1 MSPSVCYNVINEC
14 KGGVFLERNFGS
26 SKAERRILL
35 LMDGN
40 SVLYRAF
47 YGVPLLSTSKGVFTN
62 AVYGMAQM
70 VVKLMNDF
78 RPSHVAV
85 AFDKGKTTFRH
96 DVYSEYKGK
105 RQATPEELIGQFAM
119 ARELLAHFQIPTFEM
134 DRIEA
139 DDIIGTLSTQAG
151 SEFDEVVLIS
161 GDKDLFQLVNDRVVV
176 YMTRK
181 GITDLVRYDID
192 AVKERYAGLTPE
204 QMIDLKGLMGDS
216 SDNIPG
222 IPGVGEKTAIKLLLQ
237 YATLDEVLSHIDEVS
252 GNKLKERLHEHGDL
266 ARLSKQ
272 LATIKRDVALD
283 VMPTDLR
290 YHGYDVDK
298 LRGYFRELEF
308 RTLAERLQPWQDS
321 SDQQATATPSSS
333 AEIAEVANSSAPEAV
348 EATVTE
354 QPLSELPAW
363 LAFALSKSRQADS
376 GKTAGAVALLMDLEG
391 SYHAGQ
397 IRGIAFAT
405 AQDSAYF
412 VAANADNAPPF
423 DLAVVRETLS
433 QLLQND
439 KVEKI
444 VFDFKGLFVAGK
456 RAGWLEQSMEA
467 PIKGVLDTL
476 LATYL
481 VYASDGEPGMVEV
494 IEKALP
500 DHSVTEQD
508 RVSLEKGGAGK
519 PAALVRIARQL
530 LAVRIPLQA
539 TLEGYTLVPLYEQV
553 EWPLVEVLAG
563 MELRGV
569 RVDAE
574 RLRLI
579 GRELG
584 EGIDR
589 LTKDIHARAG
599 VAFNINSPKQLGEIL
614 FEKMNLPPIK
624 KTKTGYSTNADVLEK
639 LAPQS
644 DFVQL
649 ILEYRQLAKLQSTYV
664 EGLLKVVRMPAS
676 RVHTSFRQAMTA
688 TGRLSSM
695 EPNLQNIPIRMEEGR
710 RLRQAFVPT
719 EEGWQILSG
728 DYSQI
733 ELRILAHLCEDSALV
748 DAFRSDMDIHT
759 RTASDV
765 FEVEPEAVTPL
776 MRRQAKAVNFGIIYG
791 ISDYGLAQNLNTS
804 RAQAARFIEQ
814 YFAKFPGVKRYM
826 EETVR
831 QARER
836 GYVETVLGR
845 RRYLPQ
851 IRSHNFNERSFAE
864 RTAMNTPIQGTA
876 ADMIK
881 LAMVNI
887 YRRLRQ
893 EPWESKMLLQVHD
906 ELIFEG
912 PKTEL
917 TALSE
922 MVRKEMEEA
931 VPLSV
936 PLKVDLHAGD
946 TWYDAK

>member
-1 MSPSVCYNVINEC
+1 MCYNVTNES
-14 KGGVFLERNFGS
+14 KGGVFLERNLGS

-119 ARELLAHFQIPTFEM
+119 ARELLAHFHIPTFEM
-134 DRIEA
+134 DQIEA

-192 AVKERYAGLTPE
+192 AVKERYGGLTPE

-272 LATIKRDVALD
+272 LATIKRDVVLD
-283 VMPTDLR
+283 VTPTDLR
-290 YHGYDVDK
+290 YHGYDVDE

-308 RTLAERLQPWQDS
+308 RTLAERLQPWQGEAVEQVVDS
-321 SDQQATATPSSS
+321 STP
-333 AEIAEVANSSAPEAV
+333 VAV

-354 QPLSELPAW
+354 KPLSELPAW
-363 LAFALSKSRQADS
+363 LALALSNSRMADS

-397 IRGIAFAT
+397 IRGIALAT
-405 AQDSAYF
+405 AQDSVYF
-412 VAANADNAPPF
+412 VTQTADNLPPF
-423 DLAVVRETLS
+423 DLAAVREALS

-439 KVEKI
+439 QVEKI

-467 PIKGVLDTL
+467 PTKGVLDTL

-481 VYASDGEPGMVEV
+481 VYASEGEPSMVEV
-494 IEKALP
+494 IGKALP

-539 TLEGYTLVPLYEQV
+539 ALEGYTLVPLYEQV

-569 RVDAE
+569 RLDAE

-589 LTKDIHARAG
+589 LTKEIHARAG

-614 FEKMNLPPIK
+614 FDKMNLPPIK

-719 EEGWQILSG
+719 EDGWQILSG

-733 ELRILAHLCEDSALV
+733 ELRILAHLCEDPALV

-826 EETVR
+826 EETVE

-887 YRRLRQ
+887 HRRLRQ

-912 PKTEL
+912 PKAEL

-922 MVRKEMEEA
+922 MVRREMEEA
-931 VPLSV
+931 VPLRV